1 MNMGTDTLHFTYAC
15 HFLLFTSST
24 KHTCF
29 NSFLV
34 SNYKAIIYS
43 IIKTSALFNFVK
55 CIYKVVRIPIPA
67 VFENTV
73 LDLSKLVVHKIWIN
87 GL

>member
-1 MNMGTDTLHFTYAC
+1 MNIGTDTLNFTYAC
-15 HFLLFTSST
+15 ILGDVIFLLFISST

-55 CIYKVVRIPIPA
+55 CIYKVVRIPTPA
-67 VFENTV
+67 VLENIV
-73 LDLSKLVVHKIWIN
+73 LELSIQKI
-87 GL
+87 